1 MEETVEQKG
10 QVSKSPNGWD
20 FVYTK
25 HVEYNVKIQK
35 GTSQRVSN
43 TTPIHAQRLFKKKK
57 VFEKKNQA
65 QKVHW
70 TQHDNFFPWKSL
82 GKSVL
87 IIGNSPR
94 YKNHPPAPLL

>member
-57 VFEKKNQA
+57 VFEKKI
-65 QKVHW
+65 K
-70 TQHDNFFPWKSL
+70 PKRS
-82 GKSVL
+82 
-87 IIGNSPR
+87 IGHNTTTFSHGNR
-94 YKNHPPAPLL
+94 WENLF